1 MKQEAKILL
10 GVGAVAIAIL
20 VGAVVLLSGNT
31 STPITSTTKA
41 DPKILFR
48 SDSDKLG
55 SASAKV
61 TLVEFS
67 DYQCPAC
74 GAAYPI
80 IKQIINDY
88 KDKVLFVYRNFPL
101 SIHQNSKIAAEA
113 AEAAGAQGKYW
124 QMHDMLF
131 ENQSAWSSSSN
142 PLDMFTEY
150 AKSIGLDTD
159 KFKNDVEGNKY
170 SDKIKADINDGV
182 SLGVNSTPTFY
193 LNGEKVTGLASFN
206 DLKSKIDALL
216 K

>member
-1 MKQEAKILL
+1 MKQEAKLLL
-10 GVGAVAIAIL
+10 GFGVVTVGILIGAVF
-20 VGAVVLLSGNT
+20 LLSGSS
-31 STPITSTTKA
+31 STPTTSDIKA
-41 DPKILFR
+41 DPKILVKN
-48 SDSDKLG
+48 DSNKIG
-55 SASAKV
+55 SPSAKIV
-61 TLVEFS
+61 LVEFS

-80 IKQIINDY
+80 IKQIINGY

-101 SIHQNSKIAAEA
+101 PTHQNSKIAAEA

-131 ENQSAWSSSSN
+131 ENQSTWSSSN

-159 KFKNDVEGNKY
+159 KFKKDVEGNKY
-170 SDKIKADINDGV
+170 SDKIQADINDGV

-193 LNGEKVTGLASFN
+193 LNGEKVTGLTSFN